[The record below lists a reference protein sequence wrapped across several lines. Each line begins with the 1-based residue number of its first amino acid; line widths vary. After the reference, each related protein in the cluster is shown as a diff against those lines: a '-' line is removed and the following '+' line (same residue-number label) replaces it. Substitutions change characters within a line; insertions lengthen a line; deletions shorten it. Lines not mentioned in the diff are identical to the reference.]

1 MISAESVRN
10 LVIEELASVRDVE
23 RPVIEELVRIG
34 GDDLEIDSKE
44 GQCVAV
50 KLEARL
56 SMPGMIRPED
66 QTRSNLTT
74 ITSLVRLIHERAT
87 AGSRQAV

>member
-1 MISAESVRN
+1 MSPEGVRD

-23 RPVIEELVRIG
+23 RPVIEDLVRVG
-34 GDDLEIDSKE
+34 GGDLEIDSKE

-56 SMPGMIRPED
+56 GLPGMIRPED

-74 ITSLVRLIHERAT
+74 ITSLVRLIHERASQ
-87 AGSRQAV
+87 ASEQAV